1 MIDPVRRRRLL
12 PWIALL
18 VVWVVWGSTYLAMRI
33 VVHEMPPLAAA
44 ATRFLCAGTIMG
56 LVALLVDRRHGW
68 PTRRQWLD
76 YAFIGVLLLSVGNSL
91 VMWAEKTVPS
101 GIAAL
106 IVATV
111 PLWILLLDG
120 LRPGG
125 QPWTA
130 RVWIGT
136 SVGLAGRGAR
146 GPARGRGRRRPLARP
161 SSALQV
167 ACLSWTVGSLY
178 AQQVPKRLPL
188 ASAAAIEM
196 LAGSLV
202 IFAAS
207 RLFGEDWSRMAA
219 ASGRAW
225 GGVGYLVVFGSLV
238 GFTAF
243 AYCLNELPATTVG
256 TYAYVNPMVAVVLG
270 ALVLDEPLTPGL
282 LAGGLLIVLSVAL
295 TTLAQVRG
303 HTVRGQVL
311 NCDVTIQDLTPHS
324 LRSRTSSTAWSR
336 ALRRMRSARSRVG
349 RMFCRRF
356 GSLISAQMRPAVS
369 AASASESRA

>member
-1 MIDPVRRRRLL
+1 MTDAASPRRHVL
-12 PWIALL
+12 PWIALV
-18 VVWVVWGSTYLAMRI
+18 VVWIVWGSTYLAMR
-33 VVHEMPPLAAA
+33 VVVREMPPLAAA
-44 ATRFLCAGTIMG
+44 ATRFVCAGAIMA
-56 LVALLVDRRHGW
+56 LVALVVDRKSGW

-91 VMWAEKTVPS
+91 VMVAERTVPS

-130 RVWIGT
+130 RVWVGT
-136 SVGLAGRGAR
+136 VIGLAGVA
-146 GPARGRGRRRPLARP
+146 LVARP
-161 SSALQV
+161 EGELDAAHGLAIVALQV
-167 ACLSWTVGSLY
+167 ACLSWTIGSLY
-178 AQQVPKRLPL
+178 AQSVPKRLPL
-188 ASAAAIEM
+188 ATAAAVEM

-219 ASGRAW
+219 ASPRAW
-225 GGVGYLVVFGSLV
+225 GGVGYLVIFGSLV

-256 TYAYVNPMVAVVLG
+256 TYAYVNPIVAVVLG
-270 ALVLDEPLTPGL
+270 AAILQEPLTPGL
-282 LAGGLLIVLSVAL
+282 LTGGLLIVLSVAF
-295 TTLAQVRG
+295 TTLRKHG
-303 HTVRGQVL
+303 
-311 NCDVTIQDLTPHS
+311 
-324 LRSRTSSTAWSR
+324 
-336 ALRRMRSARSRVG
+336 
-349 RMFCRRF
+349 
-356 GSLISAQMRPAVS
+356 
-369 AASASESRA
+369 

>member
-1 MIDPVRRRRLL
+1 
-12 PWIALL
+12 

-33 VVHEMPPLAAA
+33 VVREMPPLAAA
-44 ATRFLCAGTIMG
+44 ATRFACAGAIMG
-56 LVALLVDRRHGW
+56 AVALLVDRRHGR

-125 QPWTA
+125 EPWTA

-136 SVGLAGRGAR
+136 VVGLAGVA
-146 GPARGRGRRRPLARP
+146 LVARP
-161 SSALQV
+161 QGEVGTAHWVSIVGLQV
-167 ACLSWTVGSLY
+167 ATLSWTIGSLY
-178 AQQVPKRLPL
+178 AQVVPKRLPL

-196 LAGSLV
+196 LAGSVV

-219 ASGRAW
+219 ATPRAW

-243 AYCLNELPATTVG
+243 AFCLNELPATTVG
-256 TYAYVNPMVAVVLG
+256 TYAYVNPVVAVALG

-282 LAGGLLIVLSVAL
+282 LTGGLLIVASVAL
-295 TTLAQVRG
+295 TTLRK
-303 HTVRGQVL
+303 
-311 NCDVTIQDLTPHS
+311 
-324 LRSRTSSTAWSR
+324 
-336 ALRRMRSARSRVG
+336 
-349 RMFCRRF
+349 
-356 GSLISAQMRPAVS
+356 PAP
-369 AASASESRA
+369 